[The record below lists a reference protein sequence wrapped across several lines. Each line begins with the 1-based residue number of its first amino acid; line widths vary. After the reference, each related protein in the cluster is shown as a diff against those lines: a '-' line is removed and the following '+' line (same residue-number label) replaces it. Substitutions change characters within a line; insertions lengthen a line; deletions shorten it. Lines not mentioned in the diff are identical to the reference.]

1 MSVKL
6 KESTQWHFFFPV
18 APAIAMA
25 VHGQKITV
33 NIQGRIHTGFHRFT
47 EIGQIFRITQKPQR
61 GRRLG
66 LRFIVLTREDLNV

>member
-18 APAIAMA
+18 AVAVA

-47 EIGQIFRITQKPQR
+47 EIGQIFRITQKPQK

-66 LRFIVLTREDLNV
+66 LRFIVLIREDLNV